1 MSEVFYPPTWAG
13 AHVTGWQDRALELG
27 WPEPETSPD
36 GALAGHLGAL
46 ESDLAQT
53 RVERHRRGRELYE
66 GVGRPLVVLAVRAEV
81 ILYRD
86 ASGQVCA
93 LGHPERALGLSAA
106 SWARDLGIPE
116 HIDPP
121 RPPGLPSSAQL
132 RAAQKGTKTLWKR
145 ERFGPT
151 DELGTLAARTSP
163 KDELGS
169 FEAPEHRCH
178 ADGCGER
185 VPPKL
190 LMCARHWRMV
200 PAKLQADVWRTYRPG
215 QETDKHPSREYVDA
229 ARAAIE
235 SIAQTTPAPS
245 AGLRLVPP
253 QEPRELAWIDTETTG
268 KSPALHQV
276 IELAVA
282 ITDLEGNVLRA
293 PAGVL
298 VALEPWSARDLSAI
312 AVHHIDWRKPGF
324 ATRAQPMKDVL
335 ERAFARLAGRRIA
348 GHNVSFDVGFLK
360 ASAQRCGIATAAEL
374 AAPTLDTL
382 PLARELKKRGLL
394 RVDSCGLGALR
405 AHFGVGHEAH
415 RATGDV
421 AANIEIYRR
430 LRALESNAGAA
441 RPTGEQRR

>member
-1 MSEVFYPPTWAG
+1 MNTLAPWPPAWAG
-13 AHVTGWQDRALELG
+13 ESVQGWQDRALELG

-169 FEAPEHRCH
+169 FETAPEHRCH
-178 ADGCGER
+178 AKGCHAR
-185 VPPKL
+185 VEPRL
-190 LMCARHWRMV
+190 LMCPRHWRAV
-200 PAKLQADVWRTYRPG
+200 PANLQADVWRTYRAG
-215 QETDKHPSREYVDA
+215 QEIDKSPTREYLAA

-235 SIAQTTPAPS
+235 AVAAKERPQATPAPTAAPTS
-245 AGLRLVPP
+245 APT
-253 QEPRELAWIDTETTG
+253 ELLWIDTETTG
-268 KSPALHQV
+268 RSASVNQIV
-276 IELAVA
+276 EVA
-282 ITDLEGNVLRA
+282 IAITSMDGEVLLEPRS
-293 PAGVL
+293 VL
-298 VALEPWSARDLSAI
+298 VAIEPWSKNELETI
-312 AVHHIDWRKPGF
+312 GIHGIDWRTPEFKRSAKPL
-324 ATRAQPMKDVL
+324 REVV
-335 ERAFARLAGRRIA
+335 ERVCARTEGRRIA
-348 GHNVSFDVGFLK
+348 GHNVAFDVGFVK
-360 ASAQRCGIATAAEL
+360 ASAERVGLPVRPEL

-382 PLARELKKRGLL
+382 THARALKKRGLL
-394 RVDSCGLGALR
+394 HVDSCSLVALR
-405 AHFGVGHEAH
+405 ERFGVGHTAH
-415 RATGDV
+415 RAAGDV
-421 AANIEIYRR
+421 AATIEIYRR
-430 LRALESNAGAA
+430 LRALETPALAA
-441 RPTGEQRR
+441 SA